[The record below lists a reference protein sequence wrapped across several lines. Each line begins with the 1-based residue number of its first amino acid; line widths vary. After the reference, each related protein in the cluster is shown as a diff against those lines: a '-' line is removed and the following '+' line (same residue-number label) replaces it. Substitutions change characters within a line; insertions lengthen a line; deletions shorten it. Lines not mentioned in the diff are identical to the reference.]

1 MSQETVSIRTD
12 STLKRQVAALSERL
26 GFNTT
31 TAVNM
36 FFRAF
41 IQTGGLPFDVVADPL
56 SDPEERQEII
66 TELKRRVAEAEEP
79 GAKWYS
85 LAEVRRELGL

>member
-1 MSQETVSIRTD
+1 MANETVTIRTD
-12 STLKRQVAALSERL
+12 SELKRQVAALSKKL
-26 GFNTT
+26 GFDTT
-31 TAVNM
+31 TAINM

-41 IQTGGLPFDVVADPL
+41 VQTGGLPFDVVVDPL
-56 SDPEERQEII
+56 SNPEERQEII

-85 LAEVRRELGL
+85 LSELKEELS